1 MANVIEKIKLGF
13 QHTRKVYSGSYP
25 LYRMI
30 CFFGVVSGVLSFG
43 LNSWPASFVDA
54 TRDGATYQNIFGGM
68 QLVGCLLVLVGMYFH
83 KEDEPSLQKV
93 STALYLE
100 RTGCSLLVPVVA
112 SYTWGVIQMNM
123 GPPTTWATLTLVA
136 AGLYF
141 VIRFIEIGRV
151 LKTIRQETPKA
162 EELKGE

>member
-1 MANVIEKIKLGF
+1 MAYVIDKLKTAF
-13 QHTRKVYSGSYP
+13 SHTRKVYSGSYP

-30 CFFGVVSGVLSFG
+30 CFFGVVSAVLSFAG
-43 LNSWPASFVDA
+43 DAWPASFVEA
-54 TRDGATYQNIFGGM
+54 TDGAVYQNIFGGM

-100 RTGCSLLVPVVA
+100 RTGCSLLIPVVA

-151 LKTIRQETPKA
+151 LKGLRANAPKA